1 MIQLIDTHSHLY
13 DTAFADDI
21 DNVIAHAIECGV
33 STIVLPA
40 IDSTTHE
47 AQHTLC
53 NEHPQLFK
61 QMMGV
66 HPTSIKDDYD
76 RELAVVESKLA
87 TDHNNYIA
95 IGEIGLDYYWDTT
108 YCRQQCLALE
118 QQLHW
123 ANQYHKPVCLHI
135 RNAYTEMFEILNHHN
150 VEAKGVFHC
159 FSGTLDEAW
168 RAIEMGYMIGIGGVA
183 TFKKSTLATIV
194 KDIPLDMIVLETD
207 SPYLAPTPFRGKRNE
222 SAYCK
227 IVAEK
232 IAEIKNIT
240 LEEVA
245 KTTTENAKRLFGPK

>member
-13 DTAFADDI
+13 DPAFADDI
-21 DNVIAHAIECGV
+21 DNVIDHAKQCGV
-33 STIVLPA
+33 NTIILPA
-40 IDSTTHE
+40 IDSTTHD
-47 AQHTLC
+47 AQHSLC
-53 NEHPQLFK
+53 NKYQQIFK
-61 QMMGV
+61 QMIGV
-66 HPTSIKDDYD
+66 HPTSIKDNYTH
-76 RELAVVESKLA
+76 ELATVESKLA
-87 TDHNNYIA
+87 ADHHKYIA

-108 YCRQQCLALE
+108 YKNQQCYALE

-135 RNAYTEMFEILNHHN
+135 RNAYTEMFDILNSHN

-168 RAIEMGYMIGIGGVA
+168 RAVEMGYMIGIGGVV
-183 TFKKSTLATIV
+183 TFKKAALADIV

-222 SAYCK
+222 STYCK

-240 LEEVA
+240 LQEVA
-245 KTTTENAKRLFGPK
+245 TTTTKNAKRLFRLE

>member
-13 DTAFADDI
+13 DPAFADDI
-21 DNVIAHAIECGV
+21 DNVIDHAKQCGV
-33 STIVLPA
+33 NTIILPA
-40 IDSTTHE
+40 IDSTTHD
-47 AQHTLC
+47 AQHSLC
-53 NEHPQLFK
+53 NKYQQIFK
-61 QMMGV
+61 QMIGV
-66 HPTSIKDDYD
+66 HPTSIKDNYTH
-76 RELAVVESKLA
+76 ELATVGSKLA
-87 TDHNNYIA
+87 ADHHKYIA

-108 YCRQQCLALE
+108 YSSQQCLALE

-135 RNAYTEMFEILNHHN
+135 RNAYSEMFKILNRYN

-168 RAIEMGYMIGIGGVA
+168 RAVEMGYMIGIGGVV
-183 TFKKSTLATIV
+183 TFKQAALADIV

-222 SAYCK
+222 STYCK

-240 LEEVA
+240 LQEVA
-245 KTTTENAKRLFGPK
+245 TTTTKNAKRLFRLE